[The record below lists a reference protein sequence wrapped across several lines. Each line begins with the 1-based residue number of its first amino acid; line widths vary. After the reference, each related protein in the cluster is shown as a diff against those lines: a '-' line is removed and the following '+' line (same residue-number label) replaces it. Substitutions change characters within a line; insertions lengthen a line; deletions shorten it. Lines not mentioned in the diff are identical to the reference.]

1 MNLKKLEE
9 YIKLIEEMECK
20 NTNSDRMLLLKD
32 LSISLKEELTCK
44 LQYPIINGW
53 SLKDIYD
60 QIPHYVRRDIDFE
73 KLVRE
78 NGVLKNAFVCGS
90 TFFHYINV
98 KMPDDQTIRIKYV
111 K

>member
-73 KLVRE
+73 KLVRH
-78 NGVLKNAFVCGS
+78 NDCKCFVGIS
-90 TFFHYINV
+90 SRTFFHCINV